1 MESME
6 FIAQMQRLPSMIG
19 FVVKEAKDVGIEGER
34 LNKIELATE
43 EALVN
48 VIHYA
53 YSEPE
58 REENRLHMTCNFLDS
73 ANQFV
78 VTIKDFGKPFNL
90 KEKEVDLQL
99 GVPVEERKIGGLG
112 IYMIKQLA
120 TSLDYERKENENILS
135 MVF

>member
-1 MESME
+1 ME